1 MVKIMSEADIQ
12 NNSELKIT
20 FTQEEIEHRKCELR
34 EKNRRDKVAIIEYVV
49 KQAIEEEREK
59 YTQAEK
65 KRVVRLIEKG
75 KSLEDIMGFFAISKE
90 HIQQILDEHQ

>member
-1 MVKIMSEADIQ
+1 MSEADIQ

-65 KRVVRLIEKG
+65 NA
-75 KSLEDIMGFFAISKE
+75 SSD
-90 HIQQILDEHQ
+90 